1 MEVDVHGK
9 FFIPN
14 ILRDSEMGGLGEVL
28 MVQTIRS
35 HFILGTSKFI
45 SSFWG
50 WIEGLL
56 NRMI

>member
-28 MVQTIRS
+28 MVQATRS
-35 HFILGTSKFI
+35 HFILELVN
-45 SSFWG
+45 SFRVFG
-50 WIEGLL
+50 GG
-56 NRMI
+56 